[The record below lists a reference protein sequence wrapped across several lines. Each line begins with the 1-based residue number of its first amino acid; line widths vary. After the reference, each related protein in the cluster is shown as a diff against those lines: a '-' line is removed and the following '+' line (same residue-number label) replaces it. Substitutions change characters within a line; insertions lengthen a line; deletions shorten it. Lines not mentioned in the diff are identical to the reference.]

1 MPVVTCPWLRL
12 RHDPVLCLAGAG
24 HCWHRGRDWLG
35 PVVRCLH
42 CGLVS
47 LSHTASHNQPM
58 RSEIGASEDQWE
70 AGMRGWCVAPTALA
84 LGILISV
91 HPSVVLS
98 SETVTSDQGLSQ
110 ETGEQCTVTRGML
123 TSHRGLVTGG

>member
-1 MPVVTCPWLRL
+1 MIRFCVWL
-12 RHDPVLCLAGAG
+12 VLATAGTEAG
-24 HCWHRGRDWLG
+24 TGLG

-58 RSEIGASEDQWE
+58 RSEIGGSEDQWE
-70 AGMRGWCVAPTALA
+70 AGMRGWCEAPTALA

>member
-1 MPVVTCPWLRL
+1 MIRFCVWL
-12 RHDPVLCLAGAG
+12 VLATAGTEAG
-24 HCWHRGRDWLG
+24 TGLG

-70 AGMRGWCVAPTALA
+70 AGMRGWCEAPTALA

-98 SETVTSDQGLSQ
+98 SETVTSDHRVRRQ
-110 ETGEQCTVTRGML
+110 ESSAQ
-123 TSHRGLVTGG
+123 

>member
-1 MPVVTCPWLRL
+1 MIRFCVWL
-12 RHDPVLCLAGAG
+12 VLATAGTEAG
-24 HCWHRGRDWLG
+24 TGLG

-47 LSHTASHNQPM
+47 LSHTASHNQPI
-58 RSEIGASEDQWE
+58 RTEIGGSGDQWE
-70 AGMRGWCVAPTALA
+70 AGMRGWCQAPTALA

-98 SETVTSDQGLSQ
+98 SETVSSDQGLSQ
-110 ETGEQCTVTRGML
+110 ETGE
-123 TSHRGLVTGG
+123 